1 MTDMNSQRRNFI
13 GAAQQ
18 IIWFLKPSLHSMDNI
33 KIGMMPLLVNFS
45 KVNQTKFCFK
55 LNQKLEPKLKM
66 LQKRFKVN
74 SAQLKKKTQR
84 A

>member
-1 MTDMNSQRRNFI
+1 MTDLNSQRRNFI

-18 IIWFLKPSLHSMDNI
+18 IIWYLKPFQHSMINI

-45 KVNQTKFCFK
+45 RVNQTKFYIK
-55 LNQKLEPKLKM
+55 LNLRLEPKLKR
-66 LQKRFKVN
+66 LQKRFKEN
-74 SAQLKKKTQR
+74 SAQLKKLTQR